1 MSPDNVNAS
10 NASPLP
16 VPALFG
22 ELEKHWGWLLLFG
35 LVSIVLGTLGLG
47 MTFMLTEFSVVFFGA
62 LLVAGGV
69 LQLLDAIKCRGWKS
83 MAWHV
88 LIALLYVGAGLVMV
102 LKPVLASLSLT
113 LIIAYILI
121 AVGVLRVIMAF
132 QMRSSGGW
140 WWLLLAGI
148 VSAALGVMILMQWP
162 QSGLWIIGLFIAIEL
177 IFNGWSYIFVAL
189 AARAAAKQRK
199 SQGSVAA

>member
-1 MSPDNVNAS
+1 MSANNVN
-10 NASPLP
+10 PLP
-16 VPALFG
+16 DAAVVFG

-83 MAWHV
+83 IAWHV

-132 QMRSSGGW
+132 QMRSAGGW

-199 SQGSVAA
+199 SRGSVAA